1 MKLIYNKNSFLT
13 LIKNLIFVN
22 LAFQFNRKSYIEKP
36 HYFLLTKTLTITK
49 NNTMGW
55 DISYHPISEK
65 QINDWYFDVLDDQ
78 SLLEKVISENTFEN
92 FYKDHYKEVIEN
104 GLNIKEDDIFDK
116 SHGFNIAVTQG
127 FFQKFFY
134 IRGSALSLSENPLL
148 KKYYKKWQEIV
159 PNEKLTKSV
168 NNQII
173 ENYCSGVY
181 IPQNKVTE
189 LLNDYESDSEIKKEL
204 NYLFSHDRIN
214 VFLKAL
220 NFSKNNKLGLL
231 EATEV
236 IEPNPMDLNN
246 SSCFSN
252 LFNCDPEGA
261 LLYQQAAM
269 EQIAA
274 IKKSDSVNEETSKT
288 KPQEK
293 KSFWKKLFG
302 K

>member
-1 MKLIYNKNSFLT
+1 
-13 LIKNLIFVN
+13 
-22 LAFQFNRKSYIEKP
+22 
-36 HYFLLTKTLTITK
+36 
-49 NNTMGW
+49 MGW

-65 QINDWYFDVLDDQ
+65 QINDWYFDILDNQ

-134 IRGSALSLSENPLL
+134 TRGSALSLSENPLL

-220 NFSKNNKLGLL
+220 NFSKDNKLGLL

-269 EQIAA
+269 EQITA
-274 IKKSDSVNEETSKT
+274 IKKNDSVNEETSKT

-302 K
+302 KQIKN